1 MGGTDEAVEA
11 LVEIGLTEYE
21 ARCFVALTQLSEGT
35 AEEIARIA
43 EVPQSR
49 VYDVAEQLHRRGVVD
64 VQASEP
70 RRYYALP
77 AEEALDRLQREY
89 TDTIDAARDRL
100 LRLDARETDSDGV
113 WQVVDREAVVARIA
127 ASVADAS
134 EEVYLL
140 VADEALVDGEL
151 VTALEEAASGDAAV
165 YAEVPTASARD
176 RLLDAVPSA
185 DAAISPLSL
194 DSQPADGPR
203 PGRLVMVDRNTV
215 LLSAL
220 REGSA
225 PGEPAETGLWSTEVG
240 HGLVLWLRPLLAA
253 RLEALSFESA

>member
-1 MGGTDEAVEA
+1 MGRTDEAVEA

-49 VYDVAEQLHRRGVVD
+49 VYEVAEQLHRRGVVD

-70 RRYYALP
+70 RRYYVLP

-89 TDTIDAARDRL
+89 TDTVDAARDRL

-113 WQVVDREAVVARIA
+113 WQVVDREAVAARIA
-127 ASVADAS
+127 TSVADAS

-151 VTALEEAASGDAAV
+151 IAALEEAASG
-165 YAEVPTASARD
+165 
-176 RLLDAVPSA
+176 

-194 DSQPADGPR
+194 DSQPADAPR
-203 PGRLVMVDRNTV
+203 PGRLAMVDRNTV

-220 REGSA
+220 REGPA